1 MVKYDFHG
9 LLDNEEFEELA
20 IDIIAERE
28 CVDPNTIR
36 RYPKGRDGGIDGY
49 WHEED
54 LVIQAKCF
62 KDDFN
67 VLYNSLKKEFEKVKK
82 IKPTR
87 YILVTSVSLTK
98 MNQEKILNLFEG
110 YIKSFD
116 DILGKIELNI
126 YLQDEK
132 YYHIGRK
139 YQNLWMPNT
148 DILNHILENTLLRE
162 QFNYHHF
169 NLKDFEDNVDN
180 YIRTDVF
187 YQSVSYLNARN
198 FLLIYGEPGIGKTML
213 GYNLAIHHLTKNKS
227 LEIFFLDNVEELLK
241 VYNSDKEQFFIID
254 DFLGIN
260 RLNNQL
266 SYNESKIYRVLR
278 RVMEDVR
285 HKIVL
290 ISRKNI
296 YAEGLKTLPDLG
308 QIVGDS
314 YVEITSKTLSIEDKK
329 NVLKSIIEKSNLT
342 YNSISNICFLSDDII
357 EHKNFNPRI
366 ITDTIKYLVNA
377 DNNEISEGREI
388 IRALTTPFEM
398 YEKIFFQ
405 LKNASQSAVY
415 LGLCLAIFGRPVEK
429 NVLKKC
435 YGEIQVGLPHKEWE
449 SFDDAL
455 THLEASFCYY
465 RKIGFKM
472 SGLFDFVEVDKSIV
486 GFRNHTMLEYW
497 ETIIEGNLSS
507 YGVDIIRSVN
517 LMNVSLFFTKNNKFL
532 NDDTILELDRIIIP
546 EIINKVKKEYSK
558 LDFLYLG
565 GLGFSCTDMDEYE
578 EDFHLS
584 SDYTDSRLLKLKQIL
599 NLGKTFKTKELKVV
613 IEKLKVELFNK
624 ISSNDTFDFTEE
636 ELYMVPDIISE
647 LIIQGFEVLDMEQ
660 ILDKYISEIN
670 FLKYYINFYEFKEIY
685 GERFD
690 EYL

>member
-329 NVLKSIIEKSNLT
+329 NVLKSI
-342 YNSISNICFLSDDII
+342 
-357 EHKNFNPRI
+357 
-366 ITDTIKYLVNA
+366 
-377 DNNEISEGREI
+377 
-388 IRALTTPFEM
+388 
-398 YEKIFFQ
+398 
-405 LKNASQSAVY
+405 
-415 LGLCLAIFGRPVEK
+415 
-429 NVLKKC
+429 
-435 YGEIQVGLPHKEWE
+435 
-449 SFDDAL
+449 
-455 THLEASFCYY
+455 
-465 RKIGFKM
+465 
-472 SGLFDFVEVDKSIV
+472 
-486 GFRNHTMLEYW
+486 
-497 ETIIEGNLSS
+497 
-507 YGVDIIRSVN
+507 
-517 LMNVSLFFTKNNKFL
+517 
-532 NDDTILELDRIIIP
+532 
-546 EIINKVKKEYSK
+546 
-558 LDFLYLG
+558 
-565 GLGFSCTDMDEYE
+565 
-578 EDFHLS
+578 
-584 SDYTDSRLLKLKQIL
+584 
-599 NLGKTFKTKELKVV
+599 
-613 IEKLKVELFNK
+613 
-624 ISSNDTFDFTEE
+624 
-636 ELYMVPDIISE
+636 
-647 LIIQGFEVLDMEQ
+647 
-660 ILDKYISEIN
+660 
-670 FLKYYINFYEFKEIY
+670 
-685 GERFD
+685 
-690 EYL
+690 